1 MHWVFV
7 FNVVSRIFSS
17 FDHFINY
24 IYERVFVI
32 IPFSVSSIR
41 ILSLFFFFL
50 FSPDYLQE
58 MSAIN
63 VYILW

>member
-7 FNVVSRIFSS
+7 FNVVSRIFSP

-24 IYERVFVI
+24 IYVRVFVI

-41 ILSLFFFFL
+41 ILSSFFFL
-50 FSPDYLQE
+50 QIICQE

-63 VYILW
+63 FYILW